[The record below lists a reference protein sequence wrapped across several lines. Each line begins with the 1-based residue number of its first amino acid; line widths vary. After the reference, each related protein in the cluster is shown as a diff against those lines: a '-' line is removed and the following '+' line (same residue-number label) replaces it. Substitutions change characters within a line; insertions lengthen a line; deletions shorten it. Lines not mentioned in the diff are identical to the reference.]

1 MNESKGDKGMGGIV
15 PSRVGGG
22 APELDF
28 AERKSWDNYLNA
40 VLRVTMMLNRQLDD
54 SHQLSLIDVQLLA
67 HLDSSPAG
75 GVQMGVLAGAL
86 ASTPS
91 RLTRQIRRL
100 EDQGLVERTVSPSD
114 RRRVLATITS
124 FGRTSVERAM
134 ITYAASVRSHFFG
147 VLTRPQI
154 ASMAESCGQINRA
167 LRICQDEAPAGA
179 RGGRRDGREA
189 DRKAGVRAV
198 R

>member
-1 MNESKGDKGMGGIV
+1 MGGIV
-15 PSRVGGG
+15 PSRVGSGS
-22 APELDF
+22 PELDF

-75 GVQMGVLAGAL
+75 GVQMGVLADAL
-86 ASTPS
+86 AFTPS

-100 EDQGLVERTVSPSD
+100 EDEGLVERTVSPSD

-134 ITYAASVRSHFFG
+134 ITYSDSVRSHFFRA
-147 VLTRPQI
+147 LTRPQI

-167 LRICQDEAPAGA
+167 LQSWQEEAPAGS
-179 RGGRRDGREA
+179 RRGRRDGPEA
-189 DRKAGVRAV
+189 DHKAAGPRGAPVARDNYG
-198 R
+198 